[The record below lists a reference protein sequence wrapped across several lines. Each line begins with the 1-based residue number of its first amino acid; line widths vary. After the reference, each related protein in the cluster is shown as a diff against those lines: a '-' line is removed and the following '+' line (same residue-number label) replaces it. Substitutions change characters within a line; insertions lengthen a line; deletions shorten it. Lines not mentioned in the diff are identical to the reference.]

1 MSDKSEHHVYAYQ
14 MILLAIEKTSGHKA
28 LEETINVMRERDS
41 VSYLYFLQT
50 QIKAKRD
57 TALPYWDVSNVDGQY
72 KLTKVYP
79 K

>member
-1 MSDKSEHHVYAYQ
+1 MGDNSEHHVYAYQ
-14 MILLAIEKTSGHKA
+14 MILLAIEKISGHEA

-41 VSYLYFLQT
+41 VSYLYFLQV

-57 TALPYWDVSNVDGQY
+57 TALPYWDVSNVDGQF
-72 KLTKVYP
+72 KLTKADP

>member
-1 MSDKSEHHVYAYQ
+1 MSDNLEHNVYAYQ
-14 MILLAIEKTSGHKA
+14 MILLAIEKVSGDKA
-28 LEETINVMRERDS
+28 LEEIINVMRERDS

-50 QIKAKRD
+50 QIKAKNS

-72 KLTKVYP
+72 RLTKTHS